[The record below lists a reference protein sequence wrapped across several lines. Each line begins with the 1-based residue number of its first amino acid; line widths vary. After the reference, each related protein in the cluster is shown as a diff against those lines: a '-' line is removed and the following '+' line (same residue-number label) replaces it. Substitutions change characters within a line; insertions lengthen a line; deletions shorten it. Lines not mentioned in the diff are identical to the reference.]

1 MDDYVKKYFK
11 DQKLRQIIE
20 YTTVFLGSSPYNTPA
35 FYSIMSHVDFNL
47 VVYYP
52 QGGFSKIADAYEK
65 IAKEYG
71 CEVQKENPVIKIVAK
86 NGKAIAVKTKN
97 GSYDCDILTS
107 NADEYYTEMEL
118 LDEDYRSYDN
128 IFPKKKIM
136 SPSSFL
142 LFLGV
147 DEKIR
152 DLKHHNLYLAKDWKK
167 HFDSIFKQK
176 IMPENPSFYISVTS
190 KTDKERAPEGKE
202 NLFVLVPIAS
212 GIEDNE
218 KIRKIFF
225 DLIVEK
231 ISKLTNFDL
240 KNKIIFTRTYS
251 INDFISD
258 YNSYFGTA
266 LGLSHA
272 NFQTALFKLP
282 FKSKKLKNLYYVGH
296 YTHPG
301 IGVPMVTIAGEI
313 VSRIVTDVHKR

>member
-1 MDDYVKKYFK
+1 M
-11 DQKLRQIIE
+11 
-20 YTTVFLGSSPYNTPA
+20 
-35 FYSIMSHVDFNL
+35 
-47 VVYYP
+47 
-52 QGGFSKIADAYEK
+52 
-65 IAKEYG
+65 
-71 CEVQKENPVIKIVAK
+71 IKIVAK

-128 IFPKKKIM
+128 ISREKKIM